1 MLMITLVINDEKNS
15 LNETL
20 TDRNYPRKRTN
31 SKKDSHHEGID
42 KTVLAIKLKNYGI
55 AQQIVG
61 QYRIDCRGLLPF
73 LDNGKWTTISSNCWT
88 TSCPVIKLN

>member
-1 MLMITLVINDEKNS
+1 MKIMIVILRIILVISEIQTLNSVNKTICCKNEKNS
-15 LNETL
+15 PNETL

-31 SKKDSHHEGID
+31 SKEESHHEGID

-61 QYRIDCRGLLPF
+61 QFRIDCRVCL
-73 LDNGKWTTISSNCWT
+73 
-88 TSCPVIKLN
+88 